1 MLVVSIVCGIMSP
14 SDVIHFKI
22 NLLSLW
28 NQLKLDLIQHLLKS
42 VIEDLYMIC
51 RGLVWVMKLSYD
63 FNTCYVSLSL
73 AFGVCICI
81 DGKWRENI

>member
-1 MLVVSIVCGIMSP
+1 MEATQIG
-14 SDVIHFKI
+14 SD
-22 NLLSLW
+22 STSS
-28 NQLKLDLIQHLLKS
+28 QG

-63 FNTCYVSLSL
+63 FDTCYVSLSL